1 METIPLIG
9 TSIWIIV
16 KIFFLIALVIYLIFA
31 LVVIKQV
38 NIMTDT
44 LDLSFEIPVKVLAY
58 LHFLFALGVL
68 VIAFLIL

>member
-1 METIPLIG
+1 MDTIPLIG
-9 TSIWIIV
+9 ISIWLIV

-44 LDLSFEIPVKVLAY
+44 LDLNFEVPVKILA
-58 LHFLFALGVL
+58 LAHFFFALAVL
-68 VIAFLIL
+68 VIAFITL